1 MQPDLK
7 NISSAGLVERLRKNT
22 QYFMLLC
29 KTGADAGQRK
39 VAKEYIDLIIA
50 EMKTRD
56 GYEDIF
62 KNEINNS
69 PQDNAAC

>member
-7 NISSAGLVERLRKNT
+7 NISSPDLLERLQKNT

-39 VAKEYIDLIIA
+39 VAKAYIDLIVA

-62 KNEINNS
+62 ENEINNS
-69 PQDNAAC
+69 PQDNVAC